1 MATTTTTF
9 APISNK
15 LRRMM
20 PRFFQYLILTVVVIV
35 IFVPLVI
42 LIFGS
47 LKTTGMMYSHPYTF
61 PNPPHWD
68 NITHILGTDVFWRM
82 LRNSIFVM
90 FGTTAGVVFVCG
102 LAAFVF
108 ARMNFRGRN
117 WLFNLFNMGLM
128 FPINVAI
135 LPVYFVLRQMNDMG
149 IHMIDTLLGV
159 IMVQIAFQ
167 ISGNVVILR
176 SFFTAIPAELQDA
189 AYIDGCN
196 AFGFFWRILLP
207 LARPALSAVAALT
220 MIVSWNDLL
229 VPLVI
234 LNNDKLWTLPLGT
247 MQFQGQYGSDLAL
260 ISAFV
265 LLSSIPTIIFYMFAE
280 RQIVSGLT
288 AGALKG

>member
-1 MATTTTTF
+1 MATVTTTSSPF
-9 APISNK
+9 SHK

-20 PRFFQYLILTVVVIV
+20 PRTLQYLILTVVVVV
-35 IFVPLVI
+35 IFTPLII

-68 NITHILGTDVFWRM
+68 NIISILGNPAFWRM
-82 LRNSIFVM
+82 LRNSVLVM
-90 FGTTAGVVFVCG
+90 VGTTTGVVFVCG

-108 ARMNFRGRN
+108 SRMDFRGKN
-117 WLFNLFNMGLM
+117 WLFNLFTLGLM

-149 IHMIDTLLGV
+149 IHMIDTLIGV
-159 IMVQIAFQ
+159 IMVQLAFQ
-167 ISGNVVILR
+167 ISGNITILR
-176 SFFTAIPAELQDA
+176 GFFTAIPAELQDA

-196 AFGFFWRILLP
+196 AFGFFWYIMLP
-207 LARPALSAVAALT
+207 LAKPALSAVAALT

-260 ISAFV
+260 IAAFV
-265 LLSSIPTIIFYMFAE
+265 LLSSIPTVIFYMFAE

-288 AGALKG
+288 AGAVKG